1 MSFYHMQIINW
12 RNGIEKDI
20 DEVLQIPSI
29 FLNVSK
35 VIILE
40 SSYFQGVTASNEDL
54 QRCFGTT
61 DTSVISKIIMEK
73 GVEQISGKERE
84 YQLQTYASNLQLDLM
99 HLE

>member
-1 MSFYHMQIINW
+1 MKEFNHIQIINW

-35 VIILE
+35 VIVQE
-40 SSYFQGVTASNEDL
+40 SCYFQGVTASNEDL
-54 QRCFGTT
+54 LKCFGTS

-84 YQLQTYASNLQLDLM
+84 YQLQTYNNYIF
-99 HLE
+99 